1 MKLIALRAKLDAFV
15 GLKSFM
21 YKETDDKATLTYIV
35 VDTNTILFD
44 IHLFADRNEGWKV
57 DSIASTFN
65 YRYAEEL
72 RNMHREE

>member
-15 GLKSFM
+15 GFKSFM
-21 YKETDDKATLTYIV
+21 YKEADDKATLTYIV

-44 IHLFADRNEGWKV
+44 IHLFADKSGGWKV
-57 DSIASTFN
+57 DSTAFTFN

-72 RNMHREE
+72 RSMHKEE